1 LGCSGEKC
9 GIIPNKEVMF
19 RGQFTY
25 SIDSKGR
32 IAIPAKLRKHISAD
46 ANETFVMT
54 RGLSNCIDLY
64 PLDEWQKIEQTLLD
78 LNSFQPDDARFIR
91 MFVQFAAEDVMDVQ
105 SRILIPTALVNYA
118 KIEKDVL
125 ILGALK
131 KIEVWNPKVYEE
143 YLLQSPQ
150 TYEEIAAKV
159 MASK

>member
-1 LGCSGEKC
+1 
-9 GIIPNKEVMF
+9 MF

-32 IAIPAKLRKHISAD
+32 IAIPAKLRKHVAAE
-46 ANETFVMT
+46 ANDTFVMT

-64 PLDEWQKIEQTLLD
+64 PLNEWQLLEEKLLQ

-91 MFVQFAAEDVMDVQ
+91 MFVQFASEDVMDGQ
-105 SRILIPTALVNYA
+105 SRILIPSALISYA
-118 KIEKDVL
+118 KIEKEVL

-131 KIEVWNPKVYEE
+131 KIEVWNPKVYDE
-143 YLLQSPQ
+143 YLSQSSQ

>member
-1 LGCSGEKC
+1 VGKNVELSQIRER
-9 GIIPNKEVMF
+9 MF

-25 SIDSKGR
+25 SMDSKGR

-64 PLDEWQKIEQTLLD
+64 PLDEWQKIEESLLN

-91 MFVQFAAEDVMDVQ
+91 MFVQFAAEDVMDGQ
-105 SRILIPTALVNYA
+105 SRIMIPSTLITYA
-118 KIEKDVL
+118 KIEKEVL